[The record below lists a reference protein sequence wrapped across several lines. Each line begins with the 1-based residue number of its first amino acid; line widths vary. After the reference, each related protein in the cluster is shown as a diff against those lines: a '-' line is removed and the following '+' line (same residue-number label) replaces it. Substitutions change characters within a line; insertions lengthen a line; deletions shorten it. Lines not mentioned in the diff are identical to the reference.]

1 MASNKLKIRQV
12 VALAL
17 MLMMITP
24 VATLAGDGKKH
35 FKQGLKYEENQQWDK
50 AAEQFALAAAEK
62 PSNVEYQLHLQRAL
76 LSAGIMLVK
85 RGDNLAEQ
93 KDFNAAYEAYRQAYA
108 YDPTNELALIKA
120 RRMLEAQGLPTD
132 NLPTGGDPAG
142 PSLRPK
148 SNANDPNVK
157 AIYTTGAN
165 NVKTQLPGIP
175 GRRFTKTD
183 VIYRDTP
190 LLTAIEQLSQTMKL
204 NVMFDQQVVNMMR
217 SAKITVE
224 LRDVT
229 YPKALEML
237 LKTNNLMYAQID
249 SRTIVVASDNPQSR
263 MKFEPYSVRT
273 FYIKNADLQDVRAAI
288 QGTLPQTKSITP
300 VKQLNALIIRDTPA
314 NLELIDQV
322 IDSLDKSK
330 AEVLVDVNIYEVTR
344 DDLLQ
349 IGNQFNIPDG
359 SQSAGPPLGGIG
371 LQGSVLGKFPRT
383 LTGPFAFALGLPT
396 STISFFQ
403 NKGKSKL
410 LASTQVHVVDNEQN
424 TIRIGQRV
432 PIQTASFFPTGFVGG
447 NAGGTSNTAGTTNQQ
462 NGVNPFFNNSGAF
475 PQIQYEN
482 VGLNIDITPN
492 VYEDEVQMKMKIESS
507 SVDNPN
513 SLTPIFSQKQMSSV
527 ARIKDGQTTLIAG
540 VSQNNEAKSVRG
552 LPLIGLIPILGRFFA
567 TPGTTN
573 RQSDVIITV
582 TPHILRRADIREE
595 DHLAKAS
602 GDGINPNNQLKIDQI
617 LYMADIQDAEQ
628 NQVAAASGAPAPPV
642 PENKP
647 VVQPPVAQ
655 PSTGTIVTTSSPGV
669 VVQPVP
675 TTARPNIQRMTVDKP
690 GASIPKQNDQQTT
703 QGKQPANRLDDD
715 DDDDDDDD
723 EPQQAVQQNN
733 QQLSPVVVSVR
744 AATATAT
751 KGQDLYVAII
761 LNGSNDISSA
771 HISLSY
777 DPNVLEAKSVRDSG
791 LMRSGGTAADLQFT
805 GEGGLLNIQM
815 DKPQG
820 AGGAPPRGQLCL
832 IVFTVKNPGQSP
844 LTINEQQSFFRTP
857 NGQMLPIKVQ
867 SAQVEAK

>member
-17 MLMMITP
+17 MLIMMAP

-142 PSLRPK
+142 PSFRPK
-148 SNANDPNVK
+148 SNTNDPNVK
-157 AIYTTGAN
+157 AVYTTGAN

-217 SAKITVE
+217 SAKVTVE

-359 SQSAGPPLGGIG
+359 SQSAGPPLGGFRTARSQCWANSRAR
-371 LQGSVLGKFPRT
+371 LQAHSPSPWDFLQARSASSRT
-383 LTGPFAFALGLPT
+383 
-396 STISFFQ
+396 
-403 NKGKSKL
+403 
-410 LASTQVHVVDNEQN
+410 
-424 TIRIGQRV
+424 R
-432 PIQTASFFPTGFVGG
+432 G
-447 NAGGTSNTAGTTNQQ
+447 NPSC
-462 NGVNPFFNNSGAF
+462 
-475 PQIQYEN
+475 
-482 VGLNIDITPN
+482 
-492 VYEDEVQMKMKIESS
+492 
-507 SVDNPN
+507 
-513 SLTPIFSQKQMSSV
+513 
-527 ARIKDGQTTLIAG
+527 
-540 VSQNNEAKSVRG
+540 
-552 LPLIGLIPILGRFFA
+552 
-567 TPGTTN
+567 
-573 RQSDVIITV
+573 
-582 TPHILRRADIREE
+582 LR
-595 DHLAKAS
+595 
-602 GDGINPNNQLKIDQI
+602 QLK
-617 LYMADIQDAEQ
+617 
-628 NQVAAASGAPAPPV
+628 
-642 PENKP
+642 
-647 VVQPPVAQ
+647 
-655 PSTGTIVTTSSPGV
+655 
-669 VVQPVP
+669 
-675 TTARPNIQRMTVDKP
+675 
-690 GASIPKQNDQQTT
+690 
-703 QGKQPANRLDDD
+703 
-715 DDDDDDDD
+715 
-723 EPQQAVQQNN
+723 
-733 QQLSPVVVSVR
+733 
-744 AATATAT
+744 
-751 KGQDLYVAII
+751 
-761 LNGSNDISSA
+761 
-771 HISLSY
+771 
-777 DPNVLEAKSVRDSG
+777 
-791 LMRSGGTAADLQFT
+791 FT
-805 GEGGLLNIQM
+805 
-815 DKPQG
+815 
-820 AGGAPPRGQLCL
+820 
-832 IVFTVKNPGQSP
+832 
-844 LTINEQQSFFRTP
+844 
-857 NGQMLPIKVQ
+857 
-867 SAQVEAK
+867 

>member
-17 MLMMITP
+17 MLMLIAP
-24 VATLAGDGKKH
+24 VAALAADGKKH

-50 AAEQFALAAAEK
+50 AAEQFALAGAEK

-76 LSAGIMLVK
+76 VSAGIMLVK
-85 RGDNLAEQ
+85 RGDGLAEQ
-93 KDFNAAYEAYRQAYA
+93 KDYNAAYEAYRQAYA

-148 SNANDPNVK
+148 SNTNDPHVQAK
-157 AIYTTGAN
+157 YAPGATGAS

-217 SAKITVE
+217 SAKVTVE

-249 SRTIVVASDNPQSR
+249 SRTVVIASDNPQSR

-314 NLELIDQV
+314 NLELIDQM

-330 AEVLVDVNIYEVTR
+330 AEVLVDVNIYKAPR

-349 IGNQFNIPDG
+349 LGNQFNVPDG
-359 SQSAGPPLGGIG
+359 SQTSNTNPPLGGLG
-371 LQGSVLGKFPRT
+371 LQNLVLGNFPRT
-383 LTGPFAFALGLPT
+383 LKGPFGFALGVPT

-424 TIRIGQRV
+424 TVRIGQRV
-432 PIQTASFFPTGFVGG
+432 PIQTASFFPTGFVNNPGG
-447 NAGGTSNTAGTTNQQ
+447 SGT
-462 NGVNPFFNNSGAF
+462 
-475 PQIQYEN
+475 
-482 VGLNIDITPN
+482 
-492 VYEDEVQMKMKIESS
+492 
-507 SVDNPN
+507 
-513 SLTPIFSQKQMSSV
+513 
-527 ARIKDGQTTLIAG
+527 
-540 VSQNNEAKSVRG
+540 
-552 LPLIGLIPILGRFFA
+552 
-567 TPGTTN
+567 
-573 RQSDVIITV
+573 
-582 TPHILRRADIREE
+582 
-595 DHLAKAS
+595 
-602 GDGINPNNQLKIDQI
+602 NNQ
-617 LYMADIQDAEQ
+617 
-628 NQVAAASGAPAPPV
+628 
-642 PENKP
+642 
-647 VVQPPVAQ
+647 
-655 PSTGTIVTTSSPGV
+655 
-669 VVQPVP
+669 
-675 TTARPNIQRMTVDKP
+675 PN
-690 GASIPKQNDQQTT
+690 
-703 QGKQPANRLDDD
+703 
-715 DDDDDDDD
+715 
-723 EPQQAVQQNN
+723 
-733 QQLSPVVVSVR
+733 
-744 AATATAT
+744 
-751 KGQDLYVAII
+751 
-761 LNGSNDISSA
+761 
-771 HISLSY
+771 
-777 DPNVLEAKSVRDSG
+777 
-791 LMRSGGTAADLQFT
+791 
-805 GEGGLLNIQM
+805 
-815 DKPQG
+815 
-820 AGGAPPRGQLCL
+820 
-832 IVFTVKNPGQSP
+832 
-844 LTINEQQSFFRTP
+844 
-857 NGQMLPIKVQ
+857 
-867 SAQVEAK
+867 